1 MELSA
6 RVAVVG
12 PIEAGGGLAR
22 RGATSLGDAEPPC
35 FSMVLVHG
43 RRFVWN

>member
-1 MELSA
+1 MELTK
-6 RVAVVG
+6 RVAVASFSASG
-12 PIEAGGGLAR
+12 AGLAR
-22 RGATSLGDAEPPC
+22 RVATSLGDAETPC

>member
-12 PIEAGGGLAR
+12 PIEAGGAIAR
-22 RGATSLGDAEPPC
+22 RVATSLGDAETPC
-35 FSMVLVHG
+35 FSIALLHG

>member
-12 PIEAGGGLAR
+12 PIEAGGALAR
-22 RGATSLGDAEPPC
+22 RGATSLGDAEAPG
-35 FSMVLVHG
+35 FSIALLH
-43 RRFVWN
+43 RRGFAWN

>member
-1 MELSA
+1 MKLTERVALVALSA
-6 RVAVVG
+6 SGA
-12 PIEAGGGLAR
+12 GLAR